1 MEDEL
6 QAQLTAA
13 LEAEGVGTERFAS
26 TPEAPEPEGP
36 YTLPMELGPE
46 KTIPILVLG
55 T

>member
-26 TPEAPEPEGP
+26 TPEAPEGP
-36 YTLPMELGPE
+36 NTLPMELGPE